1 MPAKCA
7 VTKQSV
13 PFICAS
19 WLWCSKTLI
28 CNSVNIT
35 QVLYFFCGYILF
47 TKRKV
52 CKKWLNMRWPSWH
65 LCVLTSRLCHC
76 QDLTNLISLTLK
88 HIKQKKYGTNTS
100 KCGQFSRNSADF
112 CFSILLE
119 LQRTVGH
126 LLQICVVHLR
136 HLRQAKISQLS

>member
-1 MPAKCA
+1 MSP
-7 VTKQSV
+7 SYV
-13 PFICAS
+13 PLDYDVPKLLFA
-19 WLWCSKTLI
+19 TLSI
-28 CNSVNIT
+28 LHKFCI
-35 QVLYFFCGYILF
+35 YFCGYILF